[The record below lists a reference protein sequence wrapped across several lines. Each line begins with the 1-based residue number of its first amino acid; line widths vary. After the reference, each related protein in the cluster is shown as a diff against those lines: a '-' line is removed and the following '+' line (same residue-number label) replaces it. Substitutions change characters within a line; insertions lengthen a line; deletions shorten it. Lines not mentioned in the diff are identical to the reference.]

1 MRAAALP
8 SGLVLPQRPSVV
20 RVDLGVIARNVGILK
35 TAVRPAA
42 LFAVVK
48 ADAYG
53 HGAAP
58 VARAALAAGATALC
72 VALPQE
78 ALELRRVG
86 IEAPI
91 LVLGPVGEA
100 EMAVLGEARVEVT
113 LTDAQSV
120 ARARAAAR
128 RVPAAARPLAAH
140 LKVDTGMGRIGCAP
154 ADAPALARAVVEAAD
169 LKLAGVFTHFSSA
182 DENLGETVGQ
192 LRRFADVRAAVENAL
207 AGRARPFWHAANSA
221 AALAL
226 PAARLDA
233 VRAGIALYGYA
244 ALPAGH
250 AAPPGLGPA
259 LSVVSRVSFF
269 KRVPAG
275 FAVSYGATHRTAG
288 ERVLATLPLGYADGL
303 RRAGTGMELVVAGR
317 RVPIVGRVTMDQT
330 VVEGPADWT
339 VGYGDPALVLDGGG
353 VGPTAADWAA
363 HLGTIPYEILT
374 GLSPRLPR
382 VYTDAVEAPAA
393 GPTRS
398 RAEA

>member
-1 MRAAALP
+1 MNAATLP
-8 SGLVLPQRPSVV
+8 SSPSLPLRPSVV
-20 RVDLGVIARNVGILK
+20 RVDLGVIALNAHVLAM
-35 TAVRPAA
+35 AVRPAA

-58 VARAALAAGATALC
+58 VARTALAAGATALC

-78 ALELRRVG
+78 ALELRRLG

-91 LVLGPVGEA
+91 LVLGPAGEM
-100 EMAVLGEARVEVT
+100 EMAALGEARVAVT

-120 ARARAAAR
+120 ARARGAAR
-128 RVPAAARPLAAH
+128 RMGSAARPLAAH

-154 ADAPALARAVVEAAD
+154 SQAPALARAVVDAAD
-169 LKLAGVFTHFSSA
+169 LTLAGVFTHFASA
-182 DENLGETVGQ
+182 DEDLAETAAQLG
-192 LRRFADVRAAVENAL
+192 RFGAVRAAVETAL
-207 AGRARPFWHAANSA
+207 AGRARPCWHAANSA

-226 PAARLDA
+226 AAARLDA
-233 VRAGIALYGYA
+233 VRVGIALYGYPT
-244 ALPAGH
+244 LPAGH

-259 LSVVSRVSFF
+259 LSVLSRVSFA

-275 FAVSYGATHRTAG
+275 FPVSYGATYRTPG

-339 VGYGDPALVLDGGG
+339 VRYGDPALVLDGEGA
-353 VGPTAADWAA
+353 GPTAADWAA

-382 VYTDAVEAPAA
+382 VYSGAGEASSA
-393 GPTRS
+393 GPSRS
-398 RAEA
+398 RTEV